1 MLRRNWTRDELLVA
15 FNFYCRTPYGLYHT
29 GNPDIVRLAE
39 KIGRSPGAV
48 AMKLGNLASFDPV
61 HQARGVQGLSNAG
74 QGDKEIWNDFN
85 ADPESLAVE
94 SQGAFNRIVLGEV
107 VPEVEARELTI
118 PSGPTEATRTVRT
131 RLVQGF
137 FREAVLSSYGFQCAV
152 CELNLAELLNASH
165 IIPWGKNIERRAD
178 PRNGL
183 SLCALHDRA
192 FDRGLIAFD
201 EAFQVLLSP
210 RLKQEADKAGRVQR
224 VALLEIESKPLL
236 MPKRFAPDPDALKF
250 HRENIFKG

>member
-1 MLRRNWTRDELLVA
+1 M
-15 FNFYCRTPYGLYHT
+15 
-29 GNPDIVRLAE
+29 
-39 KIGRSPGAV
+39 
-48 AMKLGNLASFDPV
+48 
-61 HQARGVQGLSNAG
+61 
-74 QGDKEIWNDFN
+74 
-85 ADPESLAVE
+85 
-94 SQGAFNRIVLGEV
+94 LGETA
-107 VPEVEARELTI
+107 PEVEAPELTI
-118 PSGPTEATRTVRT
+118 PTGPTEATRTVRT

-137 FREAVLSSYGFQCAV
+137 LRDAVLSSYGFQCAV

-178 PRNGL
+178 PRNSL

-224 VALLEIESKPLL
+224 IALLEIESRPLL
-236 MPKRFAPDPDALKF
+236 MPKRFSPDPDALKF